1 MNHDNPM
8 MIRFV
13 KDEMTL
19 KITFLLCDLIVIVN
33 VLGSCA
39 IAFEKRCQPSII
51 LTTACV
57 AFSTNAKLRCRTNF
71 LSLKHANVFESRSAW
86 VHIVVD
92 LPPLIVMGNKNQ
104 GVGFEDKV
112 GPF

>member
-13 KDEMTL
+13 EDDMTL
-19 KITFLLCDLIVIVN
+19 KITLLLCDPIVTIN
-33 VLGSCA
+33 VLGSCV
-39 IAFEKRCQPSII
+39 IGFEKRFRPLIT
-51 LTTACV
+51 LTVVCV

-71 LSLKHANVFESRSAW
+71 LSLKHANAFESKSVW

-92 LPPLIVMGNKNQ
+92 LPPLIVMGNKKQ
-104 GVGFEDKV
+104 GVGSEDKV